1 MYMCIAINGVMRLM
15 FAGDHHPMEQ
25 TQYGSNITISETS
38 NEASGSYVAASDYP
52 TPLESVSVS
61 MMQPEQVILSEPVTQ
76 EPDDARTPHQL
87 VIM

>member
-1 MYMCIAINGVMRLM
+1 MNCLM
-15 FAGDHHPMEQ
+15 WWTFAGDHLMQEI
-25 TQYGSNITISETS
+25 QYGSNTAISETS
-38 NEASGSYVAASDYP
+38 NEASGSFVAASDYP

-61 MMQPEQVILSEPVTQ
+61 MMQPEQIILSEPVTQ